1 MDTWNFISFLLVLYY
16 NIWIFQNLFLQDGY
30 SGCFPFFTFTKKCF
44 SILIHV
50 FFMHVFERAF
60 LGSVLGVELLVHNSS
75 KIFNFTRYCQIVFQS
90 SCTNLYRP
98 PPPPQFCKSPF
109 TPSRYQHLGLFL
121 PNWWY
126 KIFSRDLNVSFWIVK
141 LSIF

>member
-30 SGCFPFFTFTKKCF
+30 SGCFPFFTFYKKMLQYIDTFFYMCF
-44 SILIHV
+44 YACV
-50 FFMHVFERAF
+50 WEGFF

-90 SCTNLYRP
+90 SCTNLCRP

-109 TPSRYQHLGLFL
+109 TLVITNTWDCFCQTGDIKYFL
-121 PNWWY
+121 R
-126 KIFSRDLNVSFWIVK
+126 I
-141 LSIF
+141 